1 MAKRKLYLQFQNQ
14 LPGHFDID
22 HLSPYFK
29 MLFKNINAVIYIID
43 RRGKIVFLN
52 DYAEKISHYR
62 VDELLGKHFKNIV
75 APESLEYVFKTFAIQ
90 LKGKNIKPYELV
102 VLDKNGKRIY
112 LKTSE
117 HIVFKK
123 NQVDGILGIATD
135 ITEHKELTI
144 ELSRMVKEL
153 YLLHQI
159 GQELSSILDLEHL
172 LHRIVIHLKESLDYE
187 RAAVALID
195 ERTNEL
201 VIKAAEKPYSKKIQP
216 RLRLKLGQGITGYVA
231 QTGKTYISGDVSKNH
246 HYSIFDKKTKSEIA
260 VPLKLGDKVIGVIN
274 IESYKKDAFNKQD
287 EELLCLIANQ
297 AAIAIQN
304 SQLYS
309 SLKQSYLESIKTL
322 VSAIEAKDPYT
333 AGHSERVRK
342 YAIRI
347 AKRLKLSHQQIE
359 ELDYAGYLHD
369 IGKIGI
375 SDSLLTKPKPLT
387 QDEYKII
394 KEHPKIGYNILKHAR
409 HLSGAC
415 EIIRY
420 EHERYD
426 GAGYPNGLK
435 RNEIPIGA
443 RIIAV
448 ADAYDAMTT
457 DRPYRKA
464 LSKKEAIRR
473 LRENSGTQFDPVVV
487 RAFLKILNAD

>member
-1 MAKRKLYLQFQNQ
+1 MKENRSHLWLQNR
-14 LPGHFDID
+14 
-22 HLSPYFK
+22 LSDFLGVNHINSYFK
-29 MLFKNINAVIYIID
+29 MLFKNINAVTYIID
-43 RRGKIVFLN
+43 KRGRLVFLN

-62 VDELLGKHFKNIV
+62 INELLGKHFKHIV
-75 APESLEYVFKTFAIQ
+75 APESLEYVLKTFAIQ

-117 HIVFKK
+117 HIIFKK
-123 NQVDGILGIATD
+123 NKVDGILGIATD

-153 YLLHQI
+153 YLLQQI
-159 GQELSSILDLEHL
+159 GQELSSILETEL
-172 LHRIVIHLKESLDYE
+172 LLQRIVMHLKRSLDYE

-201 VIKAAEKPYSKKIQP
+201 VVRAAEKPYAKKILS
-216 RLRLKLGQGITGYVA
+216 RLRLKLGQGIIGYVA
-231 QTGKTYISGDVSKNH
+231 KTGKTYICGDVSKNH
-246 HYSIFDKKTKSEIA
+246 HYFIFDKNTRSEIA
-260 VPLKLGDKVIGVIN
+260 VPLKIGDKVIGVIN

-304 SQLYS
+304 SQLYN

-333 AGHSERVRK
+333 AGHSERVRR
-342 YAIRI
+342 YALKI
-347 AKRLKLSHQQIE
+347 AKRLKLSQQQIE

-375 SDSLLTKPKPLT
+375 SDTLLTKTKPLT
-387 QDEYKII
+387 QEEYNII
-394 KEHPKIGYNILKHAR
+394 KEHPKIGHSILQHAR

-415 EIIRY
+415 EIIRF

-426 GAGYPNGLK
+426 GTGYPNGLK
-435 RNEIPIGA
+435 KNKIPLGA

-473 LRENSGTQFDPVVV
+473 LKENRGTQFDPVVV
-487 RAFLKILNAD
+487 RTFLKILNAD

>member
-1 MAKRKLYLQFQNQ
+1 MKENRSHLWLQNR
-14 LPGHFDID
+14 
-22 HLSPYFK
+22 LSDFLGLNHINSYFK

-43 RRGKIVFLN
+43 KRGRLVFLN
-52 DYAEKISHYR
+52 DYAEKISHYHTN
-62 VDELLGKHFKNIV
+62 ELLGKHFKNIV
-75 APESLEYVFKTFAIQ
+75 APESLEYVSKTFAIQ

-117 HIVFKK
+117 HIIFKK
-123 NQVDGILGIATD
+123 NKVDGILGIATD
-135 ITEHKELTI
+135 ITEHKELTM

-153 YLLHQI
+153 YLLQQI
-159 GQELSSILDLEHL
+159 GQELSSILDFERL
-172 LHRIVIHLKESLDYE
+172 LHCIVSHLKESLDYE

-201 VIKAAEKPYSKKIQP
+201 VVRAAEKPYSRKIQS

-260 VPLKLGDKVIGVIN
+260 VPLKVGDKVIGVIN
-274 IESYKKDAFNKQD
+274 VESYKKDAFNKQD

-297 AAIAIQN
+297 AAVAIQN
-304 SQLYS
+304 SQLYN

-333 AGHSERVRK
+333 AGHSERVRR
-342 YAIRI
+342 YALKI

-375 SDSLLTKPKPLT
+375 SDTLLTKPKPLT
-387 QDEYKII
+387 QEEYKII
-394 KEHPKIGYNILKHAR
+394 KEHPKIGHSILQHAR

-435 RNEIPIGA
+435 MNEIPIGA

-464 LSKKEAIRR
+464 LNKKEAIRR

-487 RAFLKILNAD
+487 RTFLKILNTD